1 MHVRTAVADD
11 LPLLRALF
19 RRSSLSNADDAATL
33 LAHPEALVL
42 HDAGVLAGR
51 TRVAVDGTGAV
62 VGFATTVGGGEAR
75 ELEDLFVDP
84 EHQRQGIGALLVADA
99 VTLARRD
106 GAVRL
111 EVTGNPHASRFYAAV
126 GFERVGEVA
135 TELGPGIRMHLDLSP
150 AALTRQGR
158 GGTGQTS
165 RSNGR
170 VSGDGEA
177 ARAAWLFIRRM

>member
-19 RRSSLSNADDAATL
+19 RRSSLSNADDAA
-33 LAHPEALVL
+33 ACCAPRPRAARHQ
-42 HDAGVLAGR
+42 VLAGR
-51 TRVAVDGTGAV
+51 TRVAVDGPGVSGSRRPSA
-62 VGFATTVGGGEAR
+62 AARR

-84 EHQRQGIGALLVADA
+84 DHQRRGIGALLVADA

-111 EVTGNPHASRFYAAV
+111 EVTGNPHASRFYTAV
-126 GFERVGEVA
+126 GFAAVGEVA

-150 AALTRQGR
+150 AP
-158 GGTGQTS
+158 
-165 RSNGR
+165 
-170 VSGDGEA
+170 
-177 ARAAWLFIRRM
+177 

>member
-19 RRSSLSNADDAATL
+19 RRSSLSNADDAAAL

-42 HDAGVLAGR
+42 PDTQVLAGR
-51 TRVAVDGTGAV
+51 TRVAVDGTGAL
-62 VGFATTVGGGEAR
+62 VGFATTVGSGEAR

-84 EHQRQGIGALLVADA
+84 DHQRRGIGALLVADA

-111 EVTGNPHASRFYAAV
+111 EVTGNPHASRFYTAV
-126 GFERVGEVA
+126 GFER
-135 TELGPGIRMHLDLSP
+135 
-150 AALTRQGR
+150 GR
-158 GGTGQTS
+158 
-165 RSNGR
+165 
-170 VSGDGEA
+170 
-177 ARAAWLFIRRM
+177 